1 MKHQSK
7 KKSVNAATKNT
18 KRHEK
23 IFVALSM
30 VFFTVFPFIARITV
44 MKVTPDEQYYFVTQN
59 GYISDIA
66 LFSKEIA
73 IAAFAAIA
81 VLFFIGER
89 IFSDRPEPFDKEICG
104 KLKVPLALIG
114 LMTVFA
120 TLSMILS
127 SNVQVAFR
135 GVHTEFEGWIALLSY
150 VIVFIFG
157 LYYMRNEDC
166 VELFKHFVVAVSI
179 VTGVLCCIELFVKPI
194 LEFRLVQ
201 HLISSEKY
209 RELAESI
216 ESKYFTGQSALMF
229 NNPGFL
235 GGFAALILPID
246 IALAVEAKKL
256 WLRVIR
262 IVASALLC
270 VALYGS
276 ASKASWVA
284 VVFWILA
291 MTVIL
296 LIKALAK
303 RRFFS
308 HATGNGRN
316 DHVVNNSNKSAQNC
330 DSTTNLK
337 SLAIVAVTFVSCII
351 TFFGA
356 SALTRIKNGDNVIYE
371 SGPAAVSEKLYRLDS
386 ATLTDGVLTFKSGE
400 NTLVCSIDLREF
412 FEHMDGPYSDES
424 FIDCIIVS
432 DGEKIIEGRKD
443 SVYENERLEMRL
455 PGFSPDDERFD
466 MITIATEGQMTY
478 FCFGYDGPAQF
489 AMTNTG
495 FKSFAQD
502 DILEDT
508 ITQPAVTGLESIYG
522 FATGRGYIW
531 AQSLPVMADSLFI
544 GKGCGNFPFYFRQ
557 NEIVGLLN
565 THGSMKYVIDRPHNW
580 YVQAFISNGLPYLLC
595 MIALFVIVVMKGL
608 KRVIKN
614 EAGIFEIG
622 LLVGIAAFMTAGLIN
637 DSCIT
642 VNPVFWLV
650 FGVSARR
657 FVATNH

>member
-7 KKSVNAATKNT
+7 KKSVNAAPKNT

-30 VFFTVFPFIARITV
+30 VFFTVFPFIARISV
-44 MKVTPDEQYYFVTQN
+44 LKVTADEQTYFVTQN

-66 LFSKEIA
+66 LYSKEIA

-81 VLFFIGER
+81 VLFFVGER
-89 IFSDRPEPFDKEICG
+89 VFTDHPEPFDKEALS
-104 KLKVPLALIG
+104 KFKVPLLLIG
-114 LMTVFA
+114 GMTLFA
-120 TLSMILS
+120 TLSMLFS
-127 SNVQVAFR
+127 SDFEVAFR
-135 GVHTEFEGWIALLSY
+135 GVHTEFEGWLALISY
-150 VIVFIFG
+150 VIVFVFG
-157 LYYMRNEDC
+157 LYYMRKEDC
-166 VELFKHFVVAVSI
+166 TELFKHFVVVVSVI
-179 VTGVLCCIELFVKPI
+179 TGVMCCIELFIKPI
-194 LEFRLVQ
+194 LEFRFVQ

-235 GGFAALILPID
+235 GGFAALILPVD

-256 WLRVIR
+256 WQR
-262 IVASALLC
+262 IVRIIASVLMC

-284 VVFWILA
+284 VAFCLIV
-291 MTVIL
+291 MTVLL
-296 LIKALAK
+296 LIKVFKAK
-303 RRFFS
+303 RE
-308 HATGNGRN
+308 
-316 DHVVNNSNKSAQNC
+316 
-330 DSTTNLK
+330 
-337 SLAIVAVTFVSCII
+337 AIVIITVTLMACILSFAVTSTIVNMKTSG
-351 TFFGA
+351 T
-356 SALTRIKNGDNVIYE
+356 TVYE
-371 SGPAAVSEKLYRLDS
+371 SGPAAASDKLFRLDS
-386 ATLTDGVLTFKSGE
+386 ATLTDGVLTFKSG
-400 NTLVCSIDLREF
+400 NDTLVCSMDMRKY
-412 FEHMDGPYSDES
+412 FEHLDGPYSDES
-424 FIDCIIVS
+424 YVDCIIIS

-443 SVYENERLEMRL
+443 SVYENERLGMWL
-455 PGFSPDDERFD
+455 PGITPDDERFD
-466 MITIATEGQMTY
+466 MITIATEGEMTY

-508 ITQPAVTGLESIYG
+508 ITQPAITGLESIYG

-531 AQSLPVMADSLFI
+531 AQSLPVMKGSLFI

-580 YVQAFISNGLPYLLC
+580 YIQVFVSNGLPYLLC
-595 MIALFVIVVMKGL
+595 MLALFAIIVFKGI
-608 KRVIKN
+608 KRVIKK
-614 EAGIFEIG
+614 ETGIFEIG
-622 LLVGIAAFMTAGLIN
+622 LLAGISAFMIAGFIN

-642 VNPVFWLV
+642 VNPIFWLMI
-650 FGVSARR
+650 GVTARKIL
-657 FVATNH
+657 V

>member
-1 MKHQSK
+1 MKHQTIR
-7 KKSVNAATKNT
+7 KSLKTADKGTA
-18 KRHEK
+18 RYEK

-30 VFFTVFPFIARITV
+30 VFFTVFPFIARIIV
-44 MKVTPDEQYYFVTQN
+44 LKVTSDEQAYFVTQN

-66 LFSKEIA
+66 LYSKEIA

-89 IFSDRPEPFDKEICG
+89 IFTDKPEPFDRKALS
-104 KLKVPLALIG
+104 KLKIPLILIG

-120 TLSMILS
+120 TFSMLLS
-127 SNVQVAFR
+127 SNIEVAFR
-135 GVHTEFEGWIALLSY
+135 GIHSEFEGWLALFSY

-157 LYYMRNEDC
+157 LYYMRKEDC
-166 VELFKHFVVAVSI
+166 TELFKHFIVVVSI
-179 VTGVLCCIELFVKPI
+179 ITGVLCSIELFVKPI
-194 LEFRLVQ
+194 LEFRFVQ

-209 RELAESI
+209 TELAESI

-246 IALAVEAKKL
+246 IALAIETKKL
-256 WLRVIR
+256 WLRIVR
-262 IVASALLC
+262 IAAAALMC

-284 VVFWILA
+284 VGFCIFVITAIAVIKILC
-291 MTVIL
+291 L
-296 LIKALAK
+296 K
-303 RRFFS
+303 RRERS
-308 HATGNGRN
+308 SDSIGRIKNNGSCFEPN
-316 DHVVNNSNKSAQNC
+316 TKTFAI
-330 DSTTNLK
+330 TTFT
-337 SLAIVAVTFVSCII
+337 LAVCII
-351 TFFGA
+351 SFLVTL
-356 SALTRIKNGDNVIYE
+356 ALVKIKNGDTISYE
-371 SGPAAVSEKLYRLDS
+371 SGPAAVSDKLFKLDI
-386 ATLTDGVLTFKSGE
+386 ATLTDGVLEFRSGDK
-400 NTLVCSIDLREF
+400 TLVCSVDRRKF
-412 FEHMDGPYSDES
+412 FEHMEGPYSDVS
-424 FIDCIIVS
+424 FVDCIIVS
-432 DGEKIIEGRKD
+432 DGEKVIEGRKD
-443 SVYENERLEMRL
+443 SVYENERLGMWL
-455 PGFSPDDERFD
+455 IGITPDDDRFD
-466 MITIATEGQMTY
+466 MITIATERQMTY

-495 FKSFAQD
+495 FKSFAQN
-502 DILEDT
+502 DILEDS
-508 ITQPAVTGLESIYG
+508 ITQPAVTGLEGIYS

-531 AQSLPVMADSLFI
+531 VQSLPVMAGSLLI

-580 YVQAFISNGLPYLLC
+580 YIQALVSNGLPYLLC
-595 MIALFVIVVMKGL
+595 MLALFALI
-608 KRVIKN
+608 VIKGIKRFVNN

-622 LLVGIAAFMTAGLIN
+622 LLTGIVAFMIAGLIN

-650 FGVSARR
+650 LSVTARR
-657 FVATNH
+657 VTALHERREA